1 MTTNAKKIAAWREE
15 NPGKAL
21 NAGVLLSILEVAH
34 LHNADLRD
42 ANLRDADLRDVNLWG
57 ADLRD
62 ANLWDADMRDVNLRD
77 ANLRCSDLWGADL
90 RGADLRCS
98 NLWGADMRD
107 VNLRDANL
115 RDENLR
121 DANLRVLTVDGLP
134 SGRVALIPT
143 CDGWDLNVGCWSGS
157 VSDLE
162 ELIATNEG
170 WPEASG
176 EECDRR
182 RPGLQALIA
191 LCRAHMDANADQRA
205 GAPVCQHL
213 LLPDPRRSRLDR
225 PGPDGA
231 RLRHVAP
238 AGAGQGVG

>member
-1 MTTNAKKIAAWREE
+1 MTTNAEKIAAWREE
-15 NPGKAL
+15 NPRKTL

-42 ANLRDADLRDVNLWG
+42 ANLWG
-57 ADLRD
+57 ADLRCSD
-62 ANLWDADMRDVNLRD
+62 
-77 ANLRCSDLWGADL
+77 LRCSDLWGADL
-90 RGADLRCS
+90 RGA
-98 NLWGADMRD
+98 
-107 VNLRDANL
+107 NLRDANL
-115 RDENLR
+115 RGANLW
-121 DANLRVLTVDGLP
+121 DADLRVLTVDGLP

-191 LCRAHMDANADQRA
+191 LCLAHMDANTDIITE
-205 GAPVCQHL
+205 L
-213 LLPDPRRSRLDR
+213 TDR
-225 PGPDGA
+225 WGD
-231 RLRHVAP
+231 R
-238 AGAGQGVG
+238 

>member
-1 MTTNAKKIAAWREE
+1 MTTNAEKIAAWREE
-15 NPGKAL
+15 NPRKTL

-42 ANLRDADLRDVNLWG
+42 ANLRG
-57 ADLRD
+57 
-62 ANLWDADMRDVNLRD
+62 

-90 RGADLRCS
+90 RDADLRD
-98 NLWGADMRD
+98 ADLRD
-107 VNLRDANL
+107 ADLRDANLRDANL
-115 RDENLR
+115 RDA
-121 DANLRVLTVDGLP
+121 DLRVLTVDGLP

-191 LCRAHMDANADQRA
+191 LCLAHMDANTDIITE
-205 GAPVCQHL
+205 L
-213 LLPDPRRSRLDR
+213 TDR
-225 PGPDGA
+225 WGD
-231 RLRHVAP
+231 R
-238 AGAGQGVG
+238 